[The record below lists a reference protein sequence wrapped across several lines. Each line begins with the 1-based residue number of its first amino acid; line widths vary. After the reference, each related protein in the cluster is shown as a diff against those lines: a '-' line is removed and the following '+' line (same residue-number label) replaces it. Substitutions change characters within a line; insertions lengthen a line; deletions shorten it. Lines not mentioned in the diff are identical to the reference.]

1 MILFVLACA
10 PPVEDSGPVYDTDP
24 IVIIGG
30 ERPARVT
37 LPSNYSVERT
47 WPLVVLLHG
56 YGASG
61 AIQDLVFGLGERVDD
76 RGFLLLVPEGTR
88 DANGSAF
95 WNATPECCDFG
106 GTGVD
111 DVAYLTALLD
121 EAGSHYPIDSVRF
134 VGHSNGGYM
143 SYRMAC
149 EVPER
154 LDRIAV
160 LAGAAYADEADCHG
174 EEAVSV
180 LHIHGTLDD
189 SVAYESGLGH
199 AGAEE
204 SVRRWV
210 DKAGCADTPSP
221 LPARDYLDQVDGN
234 ETSALQ
240 WSACADGHD
249 LQLWTALDGDHMWFP
264 TRDNFKD
271 DVADWL
277 VAN

>member
-1 MILFVLACA
+1 MLLFLLACA
-10 PPVEDSGPVYDTDP
+10 TSEDSGNVYDPEP

-30 ERPARVT
+30 DRPARVT
-37 LPSNYSVERT
+37 LPSNYSVERR

-61 AIQDLVFGLGERVDD
+61 SIQDLVFGLGERVDD

-88 DANGSAF
+88 DAEGSAF

-106 GTGVD
+106 NTGVD
-111 DVAYLTALLD
+111 DVAYLTALID
-121 EAGSHYPIDSVRF
+121 EAESRYPISSVRF

-154 LDRIAV
+154 IRRIAV
-160 LAGAAYADEADCHG
+160 LAGAVYADEADCRG
-174 EEAVSV
+174 AAPVSV
-180 LHIHGTLDD
+180 LHIHGTLDT

-199 AGAEE
+199 AGALE
-204 SVRRWV
+204 SAERWV
-210 DKAGCADTPSP
+210 TKAGCGDTPSP
-221 LPARDYLDQVDGN
+221 LPARDYLDQVDGD

-240 WSACADGHD
+240 WSACNDEHD
-249 LQLWTALDGDHMWFP
+249 LQLWTAVDGDHMWFP

-277 VAN
+277 VAE